1 MNTTASSPERQ
12 TFGDMVREIVPLAE
26 AIAGYGPP
34 IITLGPW
41 VLLALMLAG
50 PFAFLVTLLAAML
63 VAAAVVVAVVA
74 AIVAAPYLL
83 VGRVRAL
90 RERRAVNGGRST
102 QLVPVA
108 PRRVAT

>member
-34 IITLGPW
+34 VITLGPW

-63 VAAAVVVAVVA
+63 VAATVVIAIAA
-74 AIVAAPYLL
+74 AIVAVPHLL
-83 VGRVRAL
+83 VGYVRML
-90 RERRAVNGGRST
+90 RGRHAVSGDRST
-102 QLVPVA
+102 EVVPVA
-108 PRRVAT
+108 PRRVAA

>member
-12 TFGDMVREIVPLAE
+12 TFGDMVWEIAPLVE

-34 IITLGPW
+34 VILLGPW

-63 VAAAVVVAVVA
+63 VAATAVITIAA
-74 AIVAAPYLL
+74 AIVAGPYLL
-83 VGRVRAL
+83 VGHVRTL
-90 RERRAVNGGRST
+90 RGRRAVSAERST
-102 QLVPVA
+102 ELVPVA
-108 PRRVAT
+108 PRRVAA